1 MFLGI
6 SDDIVKKDG
15 DFMMRI
21 GGINSPLEATRFGET
36 PKIQKKAVEASKNAM
51 TDDFVAKLQ
60 ELARRDAQR
69 GVGGMSQ
76 EAIGFCHAQMG
87 KYVSPDRSAPIA
99 QMTQELQ
106 KAEKAHKGEDPTLE
120 FLDRMLAQLKG
131 KGRPERIVKSFSGLA
146 GGCSGDLHSTPE
158 NQVAT
163 VYSPDGE
170 QIAHYNTSNGGWMNL
185 TTRAENQFLRESSDV
200 YVQAYKAARAEIEN
214 AAQKQPVACEEE
226 TATFDV
232 RA

>member
-1 MFLGI
+1 MQ
-6 SDDIVKKDG
+6 
-15 DFMMRI
+15 
-21 GGINSPLEATRFGET
+21 INGVNSLREAARWGET
-36 PKIQKKAVEASKNAM
+36 PIIKKKAVEASKNAM

-60 ELARRDAQR
+60 ELARRDAQK
-69 GVGGMSQ
+69 GVGMSQ
-76 EAIGFCHAQMG
+76 EAIDLCHAQMS
-87 KYVSPDRSAPIA
+87 KHVSPDRSAPIA

-146 GGCSGDLHSTPE
+146 GGCSGNLHSTPE

-163 VYSPDGE
+163 VFSPDGE
-170 QIAHYNTSNGGWMNL
+170 EIAQYNTSGGGWMNL
-185 TTRAENQFLRESSDV
+185 TTKAENQFLGDSNTV
-200 YVQAYKAARAEIEN
+200 YKQAWDAARAEIKN
-214 AAQKQPVACEEE
+214 GAQKQPVACEGE

>member
-1 MFLGI
+1 
-6 SDDIVKKDG
+6 
-15 DFMMRI
+15 MRI
-21 GGINSPLEATRFGET
+21 GGVNNPLEAARWGNT
-36 PKIQKKAVEASKNAM
+36 PIIQKKAVEASKNAM
-51 TDDFVAKLQ
+51 TDDFAEKLQ
-60 ELARRDAQR
+60 ELARKDAQK
-69 GVGGMSQ
+69 GVYMSQ
-76 EAIGFCHAQMG
+76 EAINLRHAQMG

-170 QIAHYNTSNGGWMNL
+170 EIAQYASDGGWMNL
-185 TTRAENQFLRESSDV
+185 TTKAENQFLGDSNDV
-200 YVQAYKAARAEIEN
+200 YKQAWDAARAEIKN
-214 AAQKQPVACEEE
+214 AAQKQPVACEGE

>member
-1 MFLGI
+1 MQI
-6 SDDIVKKDG
+6 SGV
-15 DFMMRI
+15 
-21 GGINSPLEATRFGET
+21 NNPLNAARFGET
-36 PKIQKKAVEASKNAM
+36 PIIKKKAVEASKNAM
-51 TDDFVAKLQ
+51 TDDFVKKLQ
-60 ELARRDAQR
+60 ELARRDAQK
-69 GVGGMSQ
+69 GGGMSQ
-76 EAIGFCHAQMG
+76 EAINLCHAQMG

-131 KGRPERIVKSFSGLA
+131 KDRPERIVKSFSGLA

-163 VYSPDGE
+163 VYSPDVE

-185 TTRAENQFLRESSDV
+185 RNL
-200 YVQAYKAARAEIEN
+200 
-214 AAQKQPVACEEE
+214 
-226 TATFDV
+226 
-232 RA
+232 

>member
-1 MFLGI
+1 M
-6 SDDIVKKDG
+6 
-15 DFMMRI
+15 
-21 GGINSPLEATRFGET
+21 N
-36 PKIQKKAVEASKNAM
+36 
-51 TDDFVAKLQ
+51 
-60 ELARRDAQR
+60 
-69 GVGGMSQ
+69 
-76 EAIGFCHAQMG
+76 

-120 FLDRMLAQLKG
+120 FLDRMLAHLKG

-170 QIAHYNTSNGGWMNL
+170 EIAHYNTSNGGWMNL
-185 TTRAENQFLRESSDV
+185 PTRAENQFLRDSTDV
-200 YVQAYKAARAEIEN
+200 YMQAWNAARAEIKN
-214 AAQKQPVACEEE
+214 GAQKPPVACEGE

>member
-1 MFLGI
+1 M
-6 SDDIVKKDG
+6 
-15 DFMMRI
+15 
-21 GGINSPLEATRFGET
+21 N
-36 PKIQKKAVEASKNAM
+36 
-51 TDDFVAKLQ
+51 
-60 ELARRDAQR
+60 
-69 GVGGMSQ
+69 
-76 EAIGFCHAQMG
+76 

-146 GGCSGDLHSTPE
+146 GGCSGNLHSTPE

-170 QIAHYNTSNGGWMNL
+170 EIAQYNTSGGGWMNL
-185 TTRAENQFLRESSDV
+185 TTKAENQFLGDSSAV
-200 YVQAYKAARAEIEN
+200 YKQAWDAARAEIKN
-214 AAQKQPVACEEE
+214 AAQKQPVACEGE

>member
-1 MFLGI
+1 MQ
-6 SDDIVKKDG
+6 
-15 DFMMRI
+15 I
-21 GGINSPLEATRFGET
+21 GGVNSLREAARWGET
-36 PKIQKKAVEASKNAM
+36 PIIKKKAVEASKNAM
-51 TDDFVAKLQ
+51 TDDFVKKLQ
-60 ELARRDAQR
+60 ELARRDAQK
-69 GVGGMSQ
+69 GVGMSQ
-76 EAIGFCHAQMG
+76 EAIDLRFAQMG

-163 VYSPDGE
+163 LEAQSPVFP
-170 QIAHYNTSNGGWMNL
+170 IL
-185 TTRAENQFLRESSDV
+185 
-200 YVQAYKAARAEIEN
+200 
-214 AAQKQPVACEEE
+214 KQPKCRSSQEVNGSPTLFSAS
-226 TATFDV
+226 
-232 RA
+232 

>member
-1 MFLGI
+1 MQLSG
-6 SDDIVKKDG
+6 V
-15 DFMMRI
+15 
-21 GGINSPLEATRFGET
+21 NNPLEAAKWGKT
-36 PKIQKKAVEASKNAM
+36 PLIQKKAVTASQNAM
-51 TDDFVAKLQ
+51 TDDFVEKLQ
-60 ELARRDAQR
+60 ELARRDAQK
-69 GVGGMSQ
+69 GVGMSQ
-76 EAIGFCHAQMG
+76 EAIELRYAQMG

-106 KAEKAHKGEDPTLE
+106 KAEKAHKEGDPTLE

-163 VYSPDGE
+163 VYLPDGE
-170 QIAHYNTSNGGWMNL
+170 AIAQYNTSGGGWMNL
-185 TTRAENQFLRESSDV
+185 TTRAENQFLRDSSNV
-200 YVQAYKAARAEIEN
+200 YKEAWDAARAEIN
-214 AAQKQPVACEEE
+214 AAAQQRPTTVGANG
-226 TATFDV
+226 TTFDV

>member
-1 MFLGI
+1 
-6 SDDIVKKDG
+6 
-15 DFMMRI
+15 MRVN
-21 GGINSPLEATRFGET
+21 GVNNPLEAAKWGKT
-36 PKIQKKAVEASKNAM
+36 PIIQKKAVEASKSAM

-60 ELARRDAQR
+60 ELARKDAQK
-69 GVGGMSQ
+69 GVYMDK
-76 EAIGFCHAQMG
+76 EALNLCHAQMG

-185 TTRAENQFLRESSDV
+185 TTKAENQFLGDSNTV
-200 YVQAYKAARAEIEN
+200 YKQAWDAARAEIKN
-214 AAQKQPVACEEE
+214 AAQKQPVACEGE

>member
-1 MFLGI
+1 
-6 SDDIVKKDG
+6 
-15 DFMMRI
+15 MRI
-21 GGINSPLEATRFGET
+21 GGVNSPLEAARWGET
-36 PKIQKKAVEASKNAM
+36 PIIKKKAVAASQNAM
-51 TDDFVAKLQ
+51 TDDFVENLQ
-60 ELARRDAQR
+60 ELARKDAQK
-69 GVGGMSQ
+69 GVYMSK
-76 EAIGFCHAQMG
+76 EAINLRHAQMG

-146 GGCSGDLHSTPE
+146 GGCSGNLHSTPE

-163 VYSPDGE
+163 VFSPDGE
-170 QIAHYNTSNGGWMNL
+170 EIAQYNTSGGGWMNL
-185 TTRAENQFLRESSDV
+185 TTKAENQFLGDSNTV
-200 YVQAYKAARAEIEN
+200 YKQAWDAARAEIKN
-214 AAQKQPVACEEE
+214 AAQKQPVACEGE

>member
-1 MFLGI
+1 MQI
-6 SDDIVKKDG
+6 SGV
-15 DFMMRI
+15 
-21 GGINSPLEATRFGET
+21 NNPLEAAKRGKT
-36 PKIQKKAVEASKNAM
+36 PIIQKKAVEASKNAM
-51 TDDFVAKLQ
+51 TDDFVKKLQ
-60 ELARRDAQR
+60 ELARRDAQK
-69 GVGGMSQ
+69 GVYMSK
-76 EAIGFCHAQMG
+76 EAINLRHAQMG

-170 QIAHYNTSNGGWMNL
+170 EIAQYNTSGGGWMNL
-185 TTRAENQFLRESSDV
+185 TTKAENQFLGDSNDV
-200 YVQAYKAARAEIEN
+200 YMQAWHAARAEIKN
-214 AAQKQPVACEEE
+214 AAQKQPVACKGE
-226 TATFDV
+226 TSTFDV

>member
-1 MFLGI
+1 MQI
-6 SDDIVKKDG
+6 SGV
-15 DFMMRI
+15 
-21 GGINSPLEATRFGET
+21 NSLREAARWGET
-36 PKIQKKAVEASKNAM
+36 PIIKKKAVAASQNAM
-51 TDDFVAKLQ
+51 TDDFVENLQ
-60 ELARRDAQR
+60 ELARKDAQK
-69 GVGGMSQ
+69 GVCMSQ
-76 EAIGFCHAQMG
+76 EAINLCHVQMG

-99 QMTQELQ
+99 QMTKELQ
-106 KAEKAHKGEDPTLE
+106 KAEKAHKEGDPTLE
-120 FLDRMLAQLKG
+120 FLDRMIAQLKA

-170 QIAHYNTSNGGWMNL
+170 EIAHYNTSNGGWMNL
-185 TTRAENQFLRESSDV
+185 PTTAENQFLRDSNDV
-200 YVQAYKAARAEIEN
+200 YMQVWDAARAEIKN
-214 AAQKQPVACEEE
+214 GTQKQPVACEGE

>member
-1 MFLGI
+1 MQI
-6 SDDIVKKDG
+6 
-15 DFMMRI
+15 R
-21 GGINSPLEATRFGET
+21 GINNPLEAAKWGKT
-36 PKIQKKAVEASKNAM
+36 PIIQKKAVEASKNAM
-51 TDDFVAKLQ
+51 TDDFVKKLQ
-60 ELARRDAQR
+60 ELAQRDAQK
-69 GVGGMSQ
+69 GVGMSQ
-76 EAIGFCHAQMG
+76 EAIDLRFAQMG

-131 KGRPERIVKSFSGLA
+131 KGRPERIVKSFSGLS

-170 QIAHYNTSNGGWMNL
+170 AMAQYNTSGGGWMNL
-185 TTRAENQFLRESSDV
+185 PTRAENQFLRDSTDV
-200 YVQAYKAARAEIEN
+200 YKQAWDAARAEIKN
-214 AAQKQPVACEEE
+214 AAQKQPVACEGE
-226 TATFDV
+226 TVTFDV

>member
-1 MFLGI
+1 MQI
-6 SDDIVKKDG
+6 SGV
-15 DFMMRI
+15 
-21 GGINSPLEATRFGET
+21 NNPLEAAKWGKT
-36 PKIQKKAVEASKNAM
+36 PIIQKKAVEASKNAM
-51 TDDFVAKLQ
+51 TDDFVTKLQ
-60 ELARRDAQR
+60 ELARRDAQK
-69 GVGGMSQ
+69 GAGGMSQ

-170 QIAHYNTSNGGWMNL
+170 AIAQYNTSGGGWMNL

-200 YVQAYKAARAEIEN
+200 YVQAYKAARAEMN
-214 AAQKQPVACEEE
+214 AAKTSTPS
-226 TATFDV
+226 TTFSESTVDF

>member
-1 MFLGI
+1 MQLSG
-6 SDDIVKKDG
+6 V
-15 DFMMRI
+15 
-21 GGINSPLEATRFGET
+21 NSPLEAAKWGET
-36 PKIQKKAVEASKNAM
+36 PIIKKKAAAASQNAM
-51 TDDFVAKLQ
+51 TDDFVEKLQ
-60 ELARRDAQR
+60 ELARKDAQN
-69 GVGGMSQ
+69 GVYMSK
-76 EAIGFCHAQMG
+76 EAINLRHAQMG

-131 KGRPERIVKSFSGLA
+131 KGRPERIVKSFRGLS

-185 TTRAENQFLRESSDV
+185 TTRAENQFLGDSNTV
-200 YVQAYKAARAEIEN
+200 YKEAWDAARAEIN
-214 AAQKQPVACEEE
+214 AAAQQRPTTVGANG
-226 TATFDV
+226 ATFDV

>member
-1 MFLGI
+1 MQIDLLGRPRL
-6 SDDIVKKDG
+6 S
-15 DFMMRI
+15 
-21 GGINSPLEATRFGET
+21 NSKASEAAKWGET
-36 PKIQKKAVEASKNAM
+36 PIIQKKAVDASKNAM
-51 TDDFVAKLQ
+51 TDDFVEKLQ
-60 ELARRDAQR
+60 ALARKDAQK
-69 GVGGMSQ
+69 GGGMSQ
-76 EAIGFCHAQMG
+76 EAINLRHAQMG

-106 KAEKAHKGEDPTLE
+106 KAEKAHKEEDPTLE
-120 FLDRMLAQLKG
+120 FLDRMLVQRKG

-170 QIAHYNTSNGGWMNL
+170 EIAQYNTSGGGWMNL
-185 TTRAENQFLRESSDV
+185 TTKAENQFLGDSNDV
-200 YVQAYKAARAEIEN
+200 YKQAWDAARAEMN
-214 AAQKQPVACEEE
+214 AAKAPTQPVAFSES
-226 TATFDV
+226 TVDF